1 MEKEKKPYEKISY
14 NREYNA
20 NNYERFN
27 YIVPKGKKDI
37 IKSAAARRGISTNAY
52 ITMAVDALLQLD
64 GLPTTPD
71 PGTDPADTTE

>member
-1 MEKEKKPYEKISY
+1 MVKKPYEKISY
-14 NREYNA
+14 NREYNEQ
-20 NNYERFN
+20 NYDRVNFT
-27 YIVPKGKKDI
+27 VPKGKREI

-71 PGTDPADTTE
+71 PGTDPADITL

>member
-1 MEKEKKPYEKISY
+1 MAKNRTAEKNKFATE
-14 NREYNA
+14 
-20 NNYERFN
+20 NYDRIN
-27 YIVPKGKKDI
+27 YMVAKGKKDI
-37 IKSAAARRGISTNAY
+37 IKSAAARREISSNVY

>member
-1 MEKEKKPYEKISY
+1 MAK
-14 NREYNA
+14 NRTAE
-20 NNYERFN
+20 NNKFATEN
-27 YIVPKGKKDI
+27 YDRINYMVAKGKKDI
-37 IKSAAARRGISTNAY
+37 IKSAAARREISSNVY

>member
-1 MEKEKKPYEKISY
+1 MEKKPYEKISY
-14 NREYNA
+14 NREYNEQ
-20 NNYERFN
+20 NYDRVNFT
-27 YIVPKGKKDI
+27 VPKGKREI

-71 PGTDPADTTE
+71 PGTDPADITL

>member
-1 MEKEKKPYEKISY
+1 MEKEKKTYEKISY

-37 IKSAAARRGISTNAY
+37 IKSAAARRGMSSNAY

-64 GLPTTPD
+64 GMPTAPD
-71 PGTDPADTTE
+71 PGTDPANRNE